1 MRREPKV
8 QNSKKAGA
16 GKDLIILLLMIFS
29 ACLALSAYILI
40 TSDPG
45 FFKGQPPEPQP
56 FLGWVLASLSAA
68 FAIRAVMIILAE
80 PVNWVMEKI
89 QRR

>member
-1 MRREPKV
+1 V

>member
-1 MRREPKV
+1 M

>member
-1 MRREPKV
+1 M

-68 FAIRAVMIILAE
+68 FAIKALMIIFEE
-80 PVNWVMEKI
+80 PLQWLCSKLNRGENP
-89 QRR
+89 